1 MKYLHIIKNDELE
14 INTKQYFFNLLF
26 ILKTLYFIFF
36 ASLLVF
42 ARPVLGINF
51 FGYRIGELAV
61 VLAFFISILFFIL
74 PEKIQSLFFK
84 NRLMLISHKLIILS
98 FFVLAFVSNSNF
110 LSSYTY
116 KVSSYIW
123 TISFFYLGILLIA
136 NFKVEKFNPLMFM
149 SAIPLVTYIIS
160 TGNYPNFIMQFFIDY
175 SDKFQFLKP
184 SDIFLGYIV
193 TNFVNRYIFK
203 SKKSSISYLVISTAL
218 MAPLLLLGSRGS
230 FLGMTL
236 FFLFELFN
244 YRYEL
249 IKNWKNTL
257 LIFLIGLIVLIFST
271 SRIDFE
277 NNSNITLGED
287 FTEYLGENISPI
299 GLIDSL
305 REFEN
310 KKDTVRVFFSFYW
323 HYGRL
328 ESTDSTTNWRLD
340 IWQDIF
346 YGMVEDGRIIKGYG
360 YKEVFPQMLDPTA
373 PGRLGRDGLNEH
385 IHNYFMNIFA
395 RGGILQLLF
404 FLMLHYSFI
413 KYWKEQNGDRLILNF
428 MIPCLIVSSL
438 DVTMEGVHFPLI
450 YYSFLFFFLNIS
462 TKVNK
467 II

>member
-1 MKYLHIIKNDELE
+1 MKYLQSMKNDKLDT
-14 INTKQYFFNLLF
+14 NSKQNFYILLF
-26 ILKTLYFIFF
+26 FLKFLYFIFF

-42 ARPVLGINF
+42 ARPVLGIAF

-61 VLAFFISILFFIL
+61 LLAFLISILFLIL

-84 NRLMLISHKLIILS
+84 NRLMSISHKLIILS
-98 FFVLAFVSNSNF
+98 FFVLAFVSNSSF

-123 TISFFYLGILLIA
+123 TISFFYLGFFLIT

-149 SAIPLVTYIIS
+149 SAIPLVTYILS
-160 TGNYPNFIMQFFIDY
+160 TGNYPNFVMQFFIDY

-193 TNFVNRYIFK
+193 TNFVNRYIFN
-203 SKKSSISYLVISTAL
+203 SKKLSIAYLVVSTAL
-218 MAPLLLLGSRGS
+218 MAPLLLIGSRGS
-230 FLGMTL
+230 FLGMAL

-277 NNSNITLGED
+277 NNSNINLGED
-287 FTEYLGENISPI
+287 FTDYLGQNISPL

-305 REFEN
+305 RDFEN
-310 KKDTVRVFFSFYW
+310 EKDTVRVFFTFYW

-328 ESTDSTTNWRLD
+328 ASSDATTNWRLD
-340 IWQDIF
+340 IWQDILF
-346 YGMVEDGRIIKGYG
+346 DMIDENRIFKGYG
-360 YKEVFPQMLDPTA
+360 YKEVFPQMLDPEA
-373 PGRLGRDGLNEH
+373 PGRLGRDGLNEN

-395 RGGILQLLF
+395 RGGVLQLILF
-404 FLMLHYSFI
+404 LTLHMSYFL
-413 KYWKEQNGDRLILNF
+413 YWRRINKNNQIFNF
-428 MIPCLIVSSL
+428 VIPCMVVSFL

-450 YYSFLFFFLNIS
+450 YFSFLYYFLNIS
-462 TKVNK
+462 SKVYK
-467 II
+467 I